1 MHSLAY
7 SSMSNKLVFFV
18 ERQSSPGETI
28 NFSEAT
34 TSRPAS
40 ADQGAE
46 HRAPIYPFIS
56 QQNRVEIEHMNTLN
70 GKNEKQETQRI
81 RVLHIEDDEELR
93 FLVRIFLKDIADLD
107 AVDSAEKALEILPQ
121 SNYHLILTDIDLGSG
136 LNGIE
141 ATRLIRSMEE
151 YRNIPVVA
159 ATAYGSDSIRNQCR
173 DAGMHAI
180 LLKPFLKKDLLHIIE
195 QVVHH
200 ENE

>member
-18 ERQSSPGETI
+18 ESSSHTQTI
-28 NFSEAT
+28 TLSEAT
-34 TSRPAS
+34 ASIPAL
-40 ADQGAE
+40 ADQGGVHE
-46 HRAPIYPFIS
+46 PPIYPFIS
-56 QQNRVEIEHMNTLN
+56 QQKPAKYENMNTFS
-70 GKNEKQETQRI
+70 GKCETQESEKI
-81 RVLHIEDDEELR
+81 KILHVEDDEELR
-93 FLVRIFLKDIADLD
+93 FLVRIFLKDIAELD
-107 AVDSAEKALEILPQ
+107 AVESAEKALEILPQ
-121 SNYHLILTDIDLGSG
+121 SNYHLILTDIDLGAG

-159 ATAYGSDSIRNQCR
+159 ATAYGSDSIRDQCR

-180 LLKPFLKKDLLHIIE
+180 LLKPFLKKDLLHIVE

-200 ENE
+200 END

>member
-1 MHSLAY
+1 
-7 SSMSNKLVFFV
+7 MSNKLVFFV
-18 ERQSSPGETI
+18 ESRSSLVLTH
-28 NFSEAT
+28 NLSEAT
-34 TSRPAS
+34 ATEPAPK
-40 ADQGAE
+40 DQVSE
-46 HRAPIYPFIS
+46 HITPIYS
-56 QQNRVEIEHMNTLN
+56 LTGQHKHVNSETMNTLN
-70 GKNEKQETQRI
+70 GKCEKLEPQKIRI
-81 RVLHIEDDEELR
+81 LHIEDDEELR
-93 FLVRIFLKDIADLD
+93 FLVRIFLKEVADLD
-107 AVDSAEKALEILPQ
+107 AVESAEKALEILPQ
-121 SNYHLILTDIDLGSG
+121 SNYHLILTDIDLGAG

-180 LLKPFLKKDLLHIIE
+180 LIKPFLKKDLLHIVE